1 MSEEDHSAPLTQ
13 VRKSPY
19 FLGIFGGI
27 LWYGLALLEPL
38 HGPKLWTIFLC
49 GSFAVWISVLKLRSL
64 IHGVGWVFPRTNSVL
79 LAAVTVEVWLFI
91 WFSH

>member
-1 MSEEDHSAPLTQ
+1 MSEQDQSAPRTQ

-19 FLGIFGGI
+19 FLGIFAGI
-27 LWYGLALLEPL
+27 LGYGLAILEPL
-38 HGPKLWTIFLC
+38 HGPKLWTIFFC

-64 IHGVGWVFPRTNSVL
+64 IHGVGWVFPQTSSAL
-79 LAAVTVEVWLFI
+79 LAAVSVEVWLLI